1 MSMGVISVGNFK
13 NRSWKA
19 SLLMISHVRKWIL
32 LQRTWQKKKILLLN
46 FFPLHDQATV
56 LMSINIPEL
65 GTRNVVFEPSTKQ

>member
-1 MSMGVISVGNFK
+1 MKAISGHIRDKRFEIPEGALVSMGVISVGNLK

-46 FFPLHDQATV
+46 FFPLHD
-56 LMSINIPEL
+56 
-65 GTRNVVFEPSTKQ
+65 